1 MTSTP
6 HGGKL
11 INCLNHSQENDIHN
25 MTKIILS
32 SMELSDLECIA
43 TGVYSPLQGFMT
55 EKDYQSVL
63 HKMRLSNG
71 LIWSLP
77 ITLSISEKLVEK
89 IKTGETY
96 ALSYQDEIYGT
107 IFVEEI
113 YKVDLLEEASRIYG
127 TTEPAHPGVGKLLE
141 RSPIYIGGEIK
152 MLKRSYPSF
161 KEHTNTPAETRRIF
175 QQKGWKTIVGFQTR
189 NPIHRAHEYIQ
200 KVALEQVDG
209 LFIHPLVGETKS
221 DDIPAEIRLKCYKVL
236 LENYYPVDRVHLG
249 VFSSSMR
256 YAGPREAVF
265 HALVRKNYGCT
276 HFIVGRDH
284 AGVGDYYGTYD
295 AQDIFDEF
303 GSEELGI
310 TPMRMEHSFFCKKC
324 DQMCSSKTC
333 PHDRTDHIHLSGTKV
348 RNMLQK
354 GIVPSPYFSRREVV
368 DILLEYY
375 QQQKE

>member
-6 HGGKL
+6 HGGEL
-11 INCLNHSQENDIHN
+11 INRLDTSQESDVHN
-25 MTKIILS
+25 MTKIFLT

-43 TGVYSPLQGFMT
+43 TGVYSPLEGFMP
-55 EKDYQSVL
+55 EKEYRSVL
-63 HKMRLSNG
+63 HKMRLTNG
-71 LIWSLP
+71 LVWSLP
-77 ITLSISEKLVEK
+77 ITLSISERLVEK

-96 ALSYQDEIYGT
+96 ALCYQDEIYGT

-113 YKVDLLEEASRIYG
+113 YKVDLLEEASSIYK
-127 TTEPAHPGVGKLLE
+127 TTEPAHPGVAKLLE
-141 RSPIYIGGEIK
+141 RSPIYIGGKIK
-152 MLKRSYPSF
+152 MLKRSNTSF
-161 KEHTNTPAETRRIF
+161 KEHTYTPVETREIF

-221 DDIPAEIRLKCYKVL
+221 DDIPADIRLNCYKIL

-295 AQDIFDEF
+295 AQKIFDEF

-310 TPMRMEHSFFCKKC
+310 IPMRMEHSFFCKKC
-324 DQMCSSKTC
+324 NQMCSSKTC
-333 PHDRTDHIHLSGTKV
+333 PHDRSDHIHLSGTKV
-348 RNMLQK
+348 RNMLKK
-354 GIVPSPYFSRREVV
+354 GIVPSPYFSRSEVI
-368 DILLEYY
+368 DILLEFY
-375 QQQKE
+375 QPQKE